1 MVRFDVS
8 LDHTEF
14 RGALNYGAFRASV
27 MLLVSNLAQ
36 ALREDRKITVFSAE
50 NDPNVMIF
58 GITAMTYEKNE
69 PSVMVLG
76 ADSGRD
82 QPSVVLR
89 LMYLDHSQFAELKP
103 DVEEGE
109 AAAPQDQDQLS

>member
-1 MVRFDVS
+1 
-8 LDHTEF
+8 
-14 RGALNYGAFRASV
+14 
-27 MLLVSNLAQ
+27 
-36 ALREDRKITVFSAE
+36 
-50 NDPNVMIF
+50 
-58 GITAMTYEKNE
+58 
-69 PSVMVLG
+69 MVLG

-103 DVEEGE
+103 DDEEGE